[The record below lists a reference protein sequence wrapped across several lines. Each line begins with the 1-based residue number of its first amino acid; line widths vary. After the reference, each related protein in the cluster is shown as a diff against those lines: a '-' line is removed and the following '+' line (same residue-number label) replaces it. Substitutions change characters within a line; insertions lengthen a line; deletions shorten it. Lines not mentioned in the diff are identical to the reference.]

1 MSAFQQM
8 KTVELDAW
16 IRTLG
21 QDLRDNEQTYTTK
34 KYSVVA
40 ALMKEAVREKLKR
53 VRRSNRIRH
62 YQAA

>member
-1 MSAFQQM
+1 MSTFQQM

-40 ALMKEAVREKLKR
+40 ELMKEAVREKLKR

>member
-1 MSAFQQM
+1 MSTFQQM

>member
-1 MSAFQQM
+1 MSTFQQM

-40 ALMKEAVREKLKR
+40 ELMKEAVREKLKR
-53 VRRSNRIRH
+53 VRIL
-62 YQAA
+62 

>member
-1 MSAFQQM
+1 MSTFQQM

-21 QDLRDNEQTYTTK
+21 QDLKDNEQTYTTK

-40 ALMKEAVREKLKR
+40 ELMKEAVREKLKR